1 MSKTTVKYIAL
12 GTIAVFILVDIMML
26 ALGVRVY
33 VGSSHVAHAQNQ
45 AAAVANAVDNLAD
58 AAANREGGRQHLV
71 CRYFTGAGFTLKAFP
86 YSPDGSDGYSECPVF
101 TDDSET

>member
-12 GTIAVFILVDIMML
+12 GAIAVFILVDIMML

-86 YSPDGSDGYSECPVF
+86 YSSDGTDGYSECPVF

>member
-26 ALGVRVY
+26 VLGIRVY

-45 AAAVANAVDNLAD
+45 AAAVASTVDALAD
-58 AAANREGGRQHLV
+58 AAANREGGRQQLV

-86 YSPDGSDGYSECPVF
+86 YSADGSDGYSECPLF
-101 TDDSET
+101 TDDGET